1 MKNYLVKIK
10 VNNPYPKEYQER
22 VEASNAGL
30 AAYRGYKKVKQNEF
44 NKLKGKR
51 IKEWDFKVITLI

>member
-10 VNNPYPKEYQER
+10 VNNPYPQEYQER

-30 AAYRGYKKVKQNEF
+30 ASYRAYKKIRKTD
-44 NKLKGKR
+44 LKGKR
-51 IKEWDFKVITLI
+51 IKELDIKVIALI